1 MIRRTSLAITR
12 VLLIGLFL
20 FQGVFPGN
28 AQMSEELREKIDTI
42 KWIAYAPTNFDPI
55 RAIFPGED
63 SVRKDLELLYD
74 YGFRGLVTY
83 GSDAILA
90 RVPEIARSVGF
101 SGIIM
106 GVWDIDS
113 CEEITGATLACPF
126 VDGYCLGNEGLNV
139 RYTMEQLCAAID
151 SLKAATHKPVTT
163 TEQVFDYANDE
174 LLALGDWV
182 FPNIHPFLAEV
193 KDPRRA
199 AIWIQKHYQQLK
211 KHCPPERIVFFKEVG
226 WPTSGM
232 FKANE
237 ANQKEF
243 FRFMEKAPFPFV
255 YFEAFDQ
262 RWKINPSC
270 EPYWGLFTAKRKAKR
285 SIAVFKKKGN
295 YERAAS
301 LR

>member
-1 MIRRTSLAITR
+1 MSMRRMLMAA
-12 VLLIGLFL
+12 LFL
-20 FQGVFPGN
+20 LFIAVPGK
-28 AQMSEELREKIDTI
+28 AEMTEDLKEKIGTL
-42 KWIAYAPTNFDPI
+42 KWVAYAPTNFNPI
-55 RAIFPGED
+55 RAIFPDEE

-83 GSDAILA
+83 GSDGMLA

-113 CEEITGATLACPF
+113 REEITSATMASPF
-126 VDGYCLGNEGLNV
+126 VDGYCLGNEGLNS
-139 RYTMEQLCAAID
+139 RYTLDQVRAAIE
-151 SLKAATHKPVTT
+151 SMQAATHKPVTT
-163 TEQVFDYANDE
+163 TEQVFDYANDD

-199 AIWIQKHYQQLK
+199 AVWIQKHYQQLK
-211 KHCPPERIVFFKEVG
+211 KHCPADRIVFFKEVG

-243 FRFMEKAPFPFV
+243 FKYMEKAAFVFV

-262 RWKINPSC
+262 KWKTDPSC

-285 SIAVFKKKGN
+285 YIAAFKQK
-295 YERAAS
+295 R
-301 LR
+301 